1 MWQSLWRHILFKEL
15 NESILK
21 DRKLMTREIMMTG
34 EPLRHQLSSHLSS
47 TLVPVPVFQ
56 PLDIA
61 AAVIRAR
68 DRPQSEG
75 E

>member
-1 MWQSLWRHILFKEL
+1 
-15 NESILK
+15 
-21 DRKLMTREIMMTG
+21 MTREIMMTD

>member
-1 MWQSLWRHILFKEL
+1 
-15 NESILK
+15 
-21 DRKLMTREIMMTG
+21 MTREIMMTD
-34 EPLRHQLSSHLSS
+34 EPLCHQLSSHLSS